1 MLNAI
6 IAGIGVVLLIG
17 AIALGFRNQ
26 ITGANKKKKDGDET
40 IIEVGGK
47 TYKAI
52 TIAMAV
58 VGVLTVLFSLSFTII
73 PTGYTGVRVTFGQ
86 VEQNTLPHGFNFHLP
101 VIQQIVTVNNKQQD
115 IRFEN
120 PITSETSERNE
131 VTFQGIT
138 VTYQIN
144 PEKSA
149 WIYANVT
156 NYEQGLVNESLVA
169 SAIKTSSKTLSPV
182 DCTNRSILEPI
193 AKSNIQKSLDEKY
206 GETVVYVNKVVI
218 SDATFDQEYD
228 QKIAKKQQAQIDYET
243 QQIENKKNIEKAEAD
258 ATVRKTQAEAEG
270 KAKIIAAE
278 AEAEAN
284 QKLSQSIDSNV
295 LRHKY
300 YETWDG
306 KLPTTIVGDE
316 AAQVMLE
323 VGTSD
328 AGNASKNN
336 TSTSTQTPST
346 PAVTTPSTEAA
357 TEKTTET
364 E

>member
-1 MLNAI
+1 MLLNMIIGGIGAVLI
-6 IAGIGVVLLIG
+6 IA
-17 AIALGFRNQ
+17 AIALGVRLGV
-26 ITGANKKKKDGDET
+26 TGKVTPKKKGDET
-40 IIEVGGK
+40 VIEVGEAKGTK
-47 TYKAI
+47 TVPI
-52 TIAMAV
+52 VMGCFGV
-58 VGVLTVLFSLSFTII
+58 VLVIFSLSFTII
-73 PTGYTGVRVTFGQ
+73 PTGFTGVRVTFGQ

-101 VIQQIVTVNNKQQD
+101 LIQEIVTVNNKQQD
-115 IRFEN
+115 IKFDN

-169 SAIKTSSKTLSPV
+169 SSIKTSSKTLSPV

-193 AKSNIQKSLDEKY
+193 AKDNIQKSLDEKY
-206 GETVVYVNKVVI
+206 GQQVVYVNKVVI
-218 SDATFDQEYD
+218 SDATFDTEYD

-243 QQIENKKNIEKAEAD
+243 QQIENKKNIEKAQAD
-258 ATVRKTQAEAEG
+258 AEVRKTQAEAEG
-270 KAKIIAAE
+270 KAKVIAAE
-278 AEAEAN
+278 AEADAN
-284 QKLSQSIDSNV
+284 RKLSESIDANV

-306 KLPTTIVGDE
+306 KLPTTLVGDD

-323 VGTSD
+323 VG
-328 AGNASKNN
+328 AGEDASKK
-336 TSTSTQTPST
+336 Q
-346 PAVTTPSTEAA
+346 TTPTTQATTQQSTTESTEAPA
-357 TEKTTET
+357 GE
-364 E
+364 

>member
-1 MLNAI
+1 MLNII
-6 IAGIGVVLLIG
+6 IAGVGVVFLIA
-17 AIALGFRNQ
+17 AIALGVKS
-26 ITGANKKKKDGDET
+26 TLSSMNKQKKDGDET
-40 IIEVGGK
+40 VIEVGGK
-47 TYKAI
+47 SYK
-52 TIAMAV
+52 
-58 VGVLTVLFSLSFTII
+58 VLTAVLASIGVICVIFSLSFTII

-115 IRFEN
+115 IKFES

-193 AKSNIQKSLDEKY
+193 AKENIQKSLDEKY
-206 GETVVYVNKVVI
+206 GQQVVYVNKVVI
-218 SDATFDQEYD
+218 SDAKFDEEYD

-284 QKLSQSIDSNV
+284 RKLSQSIDSNV

-306 KLPTTIVGDE
+306 KLPTTIVGDD

-323 VGTSD
+323 VGATDS
-328 AGNASKNN
+328 GSGSEVKK
-336 TSTSTQTPST
+336 
-346 PAVTTPSTEAA
+346 TTPTTTA
-357 TEKTTET
+357 TETKTTEAPAEST
-364 E
+364 GE

>member
-1 MLNAI
+1 MLLNLI
-6 IAGIGVVLLIG
+6 IAAIGVIFIIAAIG
-17 AIALGFRNQ
+17 LAVRAGVM
-26 ITGANKKKKDGDET
+26 NKVSKKKDGDET
-40 IIEVGGK
+40 VIEVGKGGGANK
-47 TYKAI
+47 V
-52 TIAMAV
+52 V
-58 VGVLTVLFSLSFTII
+58 VGVLGGLGVLCVIFSLSFTII

-101 VIQQIVTVNNKQQD
+101 IIQEIVTVNNKQQD
-115 IRFEN
+115 IKFDS

-169 SAIKTSSKTLSPV
+169 SSIKTSSKSLSPV
-182 DCTNRSILEPI
+182 DCTNRSILEPK
-193 AKSNIQKSLDEKY
+193 AKENIQKSLDEKY
-206 GETVVYVNKVVI
+206 GQQVVYVNKVVI

-243 QQIENKKNIEKAEAD
+243 QQIDNKKNIEKAEAE
-258 ATVRKTQAEAEG
+258 AQVRKTQAEAEA
-270 KAKIIAAE
+270 KAKIISAE

-284 QKLSQSIDSNV
+284 KKLSDSIDANV
-295 LRHKY
+295 LLHKY

-306 KLPTTIVGDE
+306 KLPTTLVGDD
-316 AAQVMLE
+316 AAQIMLSVGASE
-323 VGTSD
+323 VAKKT
-328 AGNASKNN
+328 AELPK
-336 TSTSTQTPST
+336 
-346 PAVTTPSTEAA
+346 TTPSTTEAPK
-357 TEKTTET
+357 TETTEST
-364 E
+364 ATPAGE